1 MTRQHPDGNNRQDAG
16 LAALLREKITAEGPI
31 SVADY
36 MELCLAHPTHGYY
49 MTRDPF
55 GTRGDFTTAPEISQ
69 VFGEVIGAFLLEN
82 WREMGAPEKTA
93 LVELGPGRGSLTA
106 DIWRIAEKA
115 APDFCAQATVHLVEI
130 SPVLKERQ
138 RETLAHL
145 DGKISWHDSLDDLPQ
160 DRVLIVM
167 ANEFFDALPIRQFI
181 MEKGAWRERGVTTG
195 QNTTGQSNGFAFTLL
210 AEKPEMDLPK
220 RVKDGAVF
228 EYCPA
233 AEAIMQKLAT
243 RIKTQRGFA
252 LVIDYGHADEWAIG
266 DTLQALSAH
275 QHADPLWDPG
285 ERDIT
290 AHVNFAVLRNAVRAA
305 GVYATD
311 VMTQGDFL
319 RGIGIEDYA
328 DNLRRQ
334 ATPEQA
340 KNLILAVQRLTA
352 SSEMGRLFKV
362 MGLSA

>member
-1 MTRQHPDGNNRQDAG
+1 MERHHPDDKNKQGAG
-16 LAALLREKITAEGPI
+16 LAVLLREKIAAEGPL

-36 MELCLAHPTHGYY
+36 MALCLAHPAYGYY

-55 GTRGDFTTAPEISQ
+55 GARGDFTTAPEISQ

-82 WREMGAPEKTA
+82 WRDMGAPEKPA

-115 APDFCAQATVHLVEI
+115 APDFCAQASIHLVEI

-145 DGKISWHDSLDDLPQ
+145 DGKISWHDSIDDLPQ
-160 DRVLIVM
+160 DRPLIVI

-181 MEKGAWRERGVTTG
+181 MAKGKWRERGVTMAKDK
-195 QNTTGQSNGFAFTLL
+195 GFSFTLL
-210 AEKPEMDLPK
+210 RGKPELELPG
-220 RVKDGAVF
+220 RMKDGAVF

-233 AEAIMQKLAT
+233 AEVIMQKLAEK
-243 RIKTQRGFA
+243 IKAQRGIA
-252 LVIDYGHADEWAIG
+252 LVIDYGHAEEWAIG

-275 QHADPLWDPG
+275 EHADPLWDPG

-290 AHVNFAVLRNAVRAA
+290 AHVNFAVLRQAVQTA
-305 GVYATD
+305 GVYATEI
-311 VMTQGDFL
+311 VTQGDFL

-328 DNLRRQ
+328 ETLRKK
-334 ATPEQA
+334 ATGEQA
-340 KNLILAVQRLTA
+340 KDIILAVQRLTA

>member
-1 MTRQHPDGNNRQDAG
+1 MTGRHPDGRNRQDTG
-16 LAALLREKITAEGPI
+16 LAPLLREKNAAEGPL

-55 GTRGDFTTAPEISQ
+55 GARGDFTTAPEISQ

-82 WREMGAPEKTA
+82 WREMGAPQKPA

-115 APDFCAQATVHLVEI
+115 APDFCAQASIELVEI

-145 DGKISWHDSLDDLPQ
+145 DGKINWHDSIDDLPQ

-167 ANEFFDALPIRQFI
+167 ANEFFDALPIRQFV
-181 MEKGAWRERGVTTG
+181 MDKCKWRERGITTG
-195 QNTTGQSNGFAFTLL
+195 KNNGFAFTFLP
-210 AEKPEMDLPK
+210 EKPELDLPK

-233 AEAIMQKLAT
+233 AAAIIEKLAA
-243 RIKTQRGFA
+243 RIKAQRGFA
-252 LVIDYGHADEWAIG
+252 LVIDYGHAEEWAIG

-290 AHVNFAVLRNAVRAA
+290 AHVNFAVLRDAVRAA
-305 GVYATD
+305 GVYATEI
-311 VMTQGDFL
+311 VTQGDFL

-328 DNLRRQ
+328 GNLRKQ

-340 KNLILAVQRLTA
+340 KDLILAVQRLTA
-352 SSEMGRLFKV
+352 ASEMGRLFKV
-362 MGLSA
+362 MGFSA

>member
-1 MTRQHPDGNNRQDAG
+1 MARHHPDSQNKQDAG
-16 LAALLREKITAEGPI
+16 LAALLREKIAAEGPV

-36 MELCLAHPTHGYY
+36 MALCLAHPAHGYY

-69 VFGEVIGAFLLEN
+69 VFGEIIGTFLLEN
-82 WREMGAPEKTA
+82 WQEMGAPEKPA

-115 APDFCAQATVHLVEI
+115 APDFCAQAEVHLVEI

-145 DGKISWHDSLDDLPQ
+145 EGKISWHDSIDDLPQ
-160 DRVLIVM
+160 DRPLIVM

-181 MEKGAWRERGVTTG
+181 MEKGEWRERGITTG
-195 QNTTGQSNGFAFTLL
+195 KNKGFAFTLL
-210 AEKPEMDLPK
+210 PEKPEMDLPK

-233 AEAIMQKLAT
+233 AEAIMEKLAAK
-243 RIKTQRGFA
+243 IKAQRGMC
-252 LVIDYGHADEWAIG
+252 LVIDYGHDDEWAIG

-290 AHVNFAVLRNAVRAA
+290 AHVNFAVLRKAVQAA

-311 VMTQGDFL
+311 IITQGDFL
-319 RGIGIEDYA
+319 RGIGIEEYA
-328 DNLRRQ
+328 GNLRKQ

-340 KNLILAVQRLTA
+340 KELILAVQRLTA
-352 SSEMGRLFKV
+352 ASEMGRLFKV